1 MQKKII
7 NLILCFVLT
16 VSLSSC
22 AAGNKT
28 WQTKAFISV
37 KQSVYLEKSEIAE
50 NENFVLIWD
59 NSKKQIMLKEK
70 ANNRIF
76 SMSPISEDEAQF
88 DELGMPIKRHPQLE
102 SALLVEYINPDDNVG
117 DMAVS
122 YTDAVKNGHIR
133 SELISNGLKVEYY
146 FDSVEIM
153 VPVSYILRDDSLSI
167 SINPKEIQE
176 GKYRITRISVAPFF
190 CSVKNKIGD
199 GYLVYPSGSGAVTY
213 SKEISQEGLYYSGQV
228 YGEDLAIEKWDEPTT
243 DEDIKIPMF
252 GAVSKGNGI
261 CAIIEKGEESA
272 LIEMRSGAKAYGYSS
287 VYSTFQLRGYTDNIA
302 KMFSGTKVKDVI
314 YANSM
319 TENEL
324 SVGFYP
330 LSAEESDYSG
340 MAKVYRDYA
349 KEKYKLNKS
358 VTDNTPL
365 NIKILGGTEIKN
377 SFLGIPYTSLYA
389 LTTLNEAENI
399 IDDIS
404 NNAEISNINLIGF
417 GESGLNV
424 GKLCGGYKI
433 GNSLGT
439 DKQMK
444 KLVKYCKGKNINLY
458 MDFDPVNFSGKSLG
472 VASSAKSVS
481 NKIAYCYDYD
491 LAVRGRLDDTRYELI
506 ARKNLLKS
514 CQRIISKTDKWGLDG
529 ISLSSL
535 SNKSYSDYS
544 DKSNTSYY
552 VKGGMARDV
561 EKYFSTLKSA
571 GKKIMSS
578 EANSFAAY
586 NSDFIFD
593 APTKSGK
600 ENIFDE
606 DIPLYEMALKGYVGI
621 SGESINLSYNS
632 EYEILK
638 AVESGMG
645 ITYTVMNNYS
655 NRLID
660 SNRTVFYNCKYSDI
674 KEQIV
679 SNYNKLKEYYSKVGN
694 AEIIDHQI
702 LDNGLRVTTFEN
714 GVTAYVNFTAENLDS
729 PHGTVNAYGYLI
741 KEGN

>member
-252 GAVSKGNGI
+252 
-261 CAIIEKGEESA
+261 
-272 LIEMRSGAKAYGYSS
+272 
-287 VYSTFQLRGYTDNIA
+287 
-302 KMFSGTKVKDVI
+302 
-314 YANSM
+314 
-319 TENEL
+319 
-324 SVGFYP
+324 
-330 LSAEESDYSG
+330 
-340 MAKVYRDYA
+340 
-349 KEKYKLNKS
+349 
-358 VTDNTPL
+358 
-365 NIKILGGTEIKN
+365 EI
-377 SFLGIPYTSLYA
+377 GR
-389 LTTLNEAENI
+389 
-399 IDDIS
+399 
-404 NNAEISNINLIGF
+404 
-417 GESGLNV
+417 
-424 GKLCGGYKI
+424 
-433 GNSLGT
+433 
-439 DKQMK
+439 
-444 KLVKYCKGKNINLY
+444 
-458 MDFDPVNFSGKSLG
+458 
-472 VASSAKSVS
+472 AS
-481 NKIAYCYDYD
+481 C
-491 LAVRGRLDDTRYELI
+491 RE
-506 ARKNLLKS
+506 
-514 CQRIISKTDKWGLDG
+514 
-529 ISLSSL
+529 
-535 SNKSYSDYS
+535 
-544 DKSNTSYY
+544 
-552 VKGGMARDV
+552 
-561 EKYFSTLKSA
+561 
-571 GKKIMSS
+571 
-578 EANSFAAY
+578 
-586 NSDFIFD
+586 
-593 APTKSGK
+593 
-600 ENIFDE
+600 
-606 DIPLYEMALKGYVGI
+606 
-621 SGESINLSYNS
+621 
-632 EYEILK
+632 
-638 AVESGMG
+638 
-645 ITYTVMNNYS
+645 
-655 NRLID
+655 
-660 SNRTVFYNCKYSDI
+660 
-674 KEQIV
+674 
-679 SNYNKLKEYYSKVGN
+679 
-694 AEIIDHQI
+694 
-702 LDNGLRVTTFEN
+702 RV
-714 GVTAYVNFTAENLDS
+714 
-729 PHGTVNAYGYLI
+729 
-741 KEGN
+741 